1 MRGRRIDF
9 VVAGSSS
16 SSFLRIQE
24 AGTNEVEELGI
35 LGKLLS
41 CHFVVIFFFFF
52 FFRAK
57 FVSPESWLKAS
68 SLWKVIPPFLNSSFV
83 ASFRSRL
90 AVDASINPKIVDLP
104 PRDKYVEE
112 FQIWRKKT
120 GSLFLPPWL
129 MIYAWLRFCLPA
141 EVNKHFKELGFR
153 FVILVSF
160 FDLLNVSQLLSSSIP
175 CLLPALIE
183 NLFAVA
189 APCHPQGTVWSF

>member
-52 FFRAK
+52 FRAK

-68 SLWKVIPPFLNSSFV
+68 SL
-83 ASFRSRL
+83 
-90 AVDASINPKIVDLP
+90 
-104 PRDKYVEE
+104 
-112 FQIWRKKT
+112 
-120 GSLFLPPWL
+120 
-129 MIYAWLRFCLPA
+129 
-141 EVNKHFKELGFR
+141 
-153 FVILVSF
+153 
-160 FDLLNVSQLLSSSIP
+160 
-175 CLLPALIE
+175 
-183 NLFAVA
+183 
-189 APCHPQGTVWSF
+189 